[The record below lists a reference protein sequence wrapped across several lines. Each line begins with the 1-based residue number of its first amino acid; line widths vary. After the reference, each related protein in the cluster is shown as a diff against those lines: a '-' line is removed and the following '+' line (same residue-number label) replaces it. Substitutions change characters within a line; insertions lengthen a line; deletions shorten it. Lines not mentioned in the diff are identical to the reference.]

1 MPRAPRRENEPT
13 ILTHTDSTVNAT
25 LLLQYSVHE
34 CEQLSCLCTDL
45 KLRMQ

>member
-13 ILTHTDSTVNAT
+13 ILTHTDT